1 MRCSSRRIRFPLN
14 ATMPG
19 MVAKSLFIAS
29 FITSVPVFADTLLVG
44 SVYFDSLQTLSEV
57 NKLSAQHDND
67 GIAKLAE
74 NGHIRPQIATDMD
87 IVVLLSGTT
96 PEDPAEFR
104 FLNGPTTYWTLTKN
118 VANLSKPIAVST
130 PTPGPI
136 AAATPRPTATPTLES
151 APAPTESP
159 TATSKHYQRQHESNA
174 PFDDDNG
181 RRIWHKVDGKWKWY
195 LDNKHPVPVK
205 KALPAGETPHT
216 NP

>member
-1 MRCSSRRIRFPLN
+1 MQFPLN
-14 ATMPG
+14 AAMSG
-19 MVAKSLFIAS
+19 IVAKFLFVAS
-29 FITSVPVFADTLLVG
+29 FITSLPVFADTLLG
-44 SVYFDSLQTLSEV
+44 GAVYFDSLQTLSEV
-57 NKLSAQHDND
+57 NKLSAQHDDD

-74 NGHIRPQIATDMD
+74 NGHIRPQITTDMD

-136 AAATPRPTATPTLES
+136 AAATPLPTATPTLGS

-159 TATSKHYQRQHESNA
+159 TATPKPYRQQHESNA
-174 PFDDDNG
+174 SFDDDNG
-181 RRIWHKVDGKWKWY
+181 KRIWHKVDGKWKWY
-195 LDNKHPVPVK
+195 LANKHPTAAK
-205 KALPAGETPHT
+205 KALPASETPHT

>member
-1 MRCSSRRIRFPLN
+1 MKFPLN

-19 MVAKSLFIAS
+19 KVAKYLFIAS
-29 FITSVPVFADTLLVG
+29 FITSVPVFADTLLGG

-74 NGHIRPQIATDMD
+74 DGHIRPQITTEMD

-104 FLNGPTTYWTLTKN
+104 FLDGPTTYWTLTKN

-130 PTPGPI
+130 PTPSPM

-151 APAPTESP
+151 APAPTESQ
-159 TATSKHYQRQHESNA
+159 TATSKHYHRQHESNS

-195 LDNKHPVPVK
+195 LANKHPVSVK
-205 KALPAGETPHT
+205 KAQPAGETPHT

>member
-1 MRCSSRRIRFPLN
+1 
-14 ATMPG
+14 
-19 MVAKSLFIAS
+19 MVAKLLFIAS
-29 FITSVPVFADTLLVG
+29 FITSVPVFADTLLGG

-67 GIAKLAE
+67 SIAKLAE
-74 NGHIRPQIATDMD
+74 NGHIRPQIAADMD

-96 PEDPAEFR
+96 PEDPVEFR

-130 PTPGPI
+130 PTPESI
-136 AAATPRPTATPTLES
+136 AAATPLPTATPNLES
-151 APAPTESP
+151 SPTESP

-174 PFDDDNG
+174 PFDDDSG

-195 LDNKHPVPVK
+195 LAGKHPAAAK
-205 KALPAGETPHT
+205 KALPAGETPHS

>member
-1 MRCSSRRIRFPLN
+1 MKLPLN
-14 ATMPG
+14 AAMPG
-19 MVAKSLFIAS
+19 VVAKFLFIAS
-29 FITSVPVFADTLLVG
+29 LITSVPVFADTLLTG

-57 NKLSAQHDND
+57 NKLTAQHDND

-87 IVVLLSGTT
+87 IVVLLSGTI

-104 FLNGPTTYWTLTKN
+104 FLDGPTTYWTLTKN

-130 PTPGPI
+130 PAPRRI
-136 AAATPRPTATPTLES
+136 AAATPLPTATPTLES
-151 APAPTESP
+151 AATPTESP
-159 TATSKHYQRQHESNA
+159 AATPKHHQRQHESDA

-181 RRIWHKVDGKWKWY
+181 RRIWHKVDGKWKWF
-195 LDNKHPVPVK
+195 LASKHPAAAK
-205 KALPAGETPHT
+205 KALPAGVTPHA

>member
-1 MRCSSRRIRFPLN
+1 MKVPLN
-14 ATMPG
+14 AAKPG
-19 MVAKSLFIAS
+19 MVAKLLFIAS
-29 FITSVPVFADTLLVG
+29 FITSVPAFADTLLQG

-118 VANLSKPIAVST
+118 VANLTKPIAVST
-130 PTPGPI
+130 PTSEPI
-136 AAATPRPTATPTLES
+136 AAASPLPTATPTLES
-151 APAPTESP
+151 ETTESP
-159 TATSKHYQRQHESNA
+159 TETSKHYHRQRESNA
-174 PFDDDNG
+174 SSDDDNG

-195 LDNKHPVPVK
+195 LANKHPGAAK
-205 KALPAGETPHT
+205 KALPAGETPHS

>member
-1 MRCSSRRIRFPLN
+1 MRCSNRRMKFPLN
-14 ATMPG
+14 AAMAG
-19 MVAKSLFIAS
+19 MAAKFLFIAS
-29 FITSVPVFADTLLVG
+29 CITTVPVFADTLLTG

-57 NKLSAQHDND
+57 NKLTVQHDND

-87 IVVLLSGTT
+87 IVVLLSGTV

-104 FLNGPTTYWTLTKN
+104 FLDGPTTYWTLTKN

-130 PTPGPI
+130 PTPRRI
-136 AAATPRPTATPTLES
+136 AAATPLPTATPTLKS

-159 TATSKHYQRQHESNA
+159 TASSKHYQRQHESDA

-195 LDNKHPVPVK
+195 LANKHPAPAK
-205 KALPAGETPHT
+205 RALPAGETPHT

>member
-1 MRCSSRRIRFPLN
+1 MKFPLN
-14 ATMPG
+14 AAMPG
-19 MVAKSLFIAS
+19 MVAKFLFVAP
-29 FITSVPVFADTLLVG
+29 FITSVPVFADTLLGG

-67 GIAKLAE
+67 GIVKLTE

-104 FLNGPTTYWTLTKN
+104 FLSGPTTYWTLTKN

-136 AAATPRPTATPTLES
+136 AAATPLPTATPKLES
-151 APAPTESP
+151 APATTESP

-174 PFDDDNG
+174 PFDDDDG

-195 LDNKHPVPVK
+195 LANKHPAPVK

>member
-1 MRCSSRRIRFPLN
+1 MRCSGRRMKFPLN
-14 ATMPG
+14 ATVPG
-19 MVAKSLFIAS
+19 MVAKSLLIAS

-96 PEDPAEFR
+96 PGDPAEFR

-136 AAATPRPTATPTLES
+136 AAATPLPTATPRLKS

-159 TATSKHYQRQHESNA
+159 TATSKHYRRQPESDA

-181 RRIWHKVDGKWKWY
+181 KRIWHKVDGKWKWY
-195 LDNKHPVPVK
+195 LANKHAAPVK
-205 KALPAGETPHT
+205 KALPMGGTPHT

>member
-1 MRCSSRRIRFPLN
+1 MRCSNRRMKFPLN
-14 ATMPG
+14 APVPG
-19 MVAKSLFIAS
+19 MVAKLLFIAS
-29 FITSVPVFADTLLVG
+29 FITSVPVFADTLLLG

-87 IVVLLSGTT
+87 IVVLLSGTI

-104 FLNGPTTYWTLTKN
+104 FLDGPTTYWTLTKN

-130 PTPGPI
+130 PTPEPI
-136 AAATPRPTATPTLES
+136 AAATPSPTRTPTLKS

-159 TATSKHYQRQHESNA
+159 AVTTKHYQRQHESDA

-195 LDNKHPVPVK
+195 LPNKHPAQVK
-205 KALPAGETPHT
+205 KALPGDETPHS

>member
-1 MRCSSRRIRFPLN
+1 MKFPFN
-14 ATMPG
+14 AAMPG
-19 MVAKSLFIAS
+19 MVAKFFFITS
-29 FITSVPVFADTLLVG
+29 FITSAPAFADTLLTG
-44 SVYFDSLQTLSEV
+44 SVYFDSLQTLREV

-87 IVVLLSGTT
+87 IVVLLSGTI

-104 FLNGPTTYWTLTKN
+104 FLDGPTTYWTLTKN

-130 PTPGPI
+130 PTPRRI
-136 AAATPRPTATPTLES
+136 AAATPLPTATPTLES
-151 APAPTESP
+151 PPERTESP
-159 TATSKHYQRQHESNA
+159 TATSKHYQRKHESDA

-195 LDNKHPVPVK
+195 LASKHSAAAK
-205 KALPAGETPHT
+205 KAVPAGDTPQT
-216 NP
+216 KP

>member
-1 MRCSSRRIRFPLN
+1 MRCSNRRMKFPLN

-19 MVAKSLFIAS
+19 MVAKFLFIAS
-29 FITSVPVFADTLLVG
+29 FITSVTVFAETLLVG
-44 SVYFDSLQTLSEV
+44 SVYYDSLQTLTEV

-136 AAATPRPTATPTLES
+136 AVATPWPTATPTLES
-151 APAPTESP
+151 VPAPTESP
-159 TATSKHYQRQHESNA
+159 RATSKHYQRQHESNA

-195 LDNKHPVPVK
+195 LANKHPAAEK
-205 KALPAGETPHT
+205 KGLPAGETPHT

>member
-1 MRCSSRRIRFPLN
+1 MKFPFN
-14 ATMPG
+14 AAMPG
-19 MVAKSLFIAS
+19 MVAKFFFITS
-29 FITSVPVFADTLLVG
+29 FITSAPAFADTLVTG
-44 SVYFDSLQTLSEV
+44 SVYFDSLQTLREV

-87 IVVLLSGTT
+87 IVVLLSGTI

-104 FLNGPTTYWTLTKN
+104 FLDGPTTYWTLTKN

-130 PTPGPI
+130 PTPRRI
-136 AAATPRPTATPTLES
+136 AAATPLPTATPTLES
-151 APAPTESP
+151 PPERTESP
-159 TATSKHYQRQHESNA
+159 TATSKHYQRKHESDA

-195 LDNKHPVPVK
+195 LANKHSAAAK
-205 KALPAGETPHT
+205 KAVPAGDTPQT
-216 NP
+216 KP

>member
-1 MRCSSRRIRFPLN
+1 MRCSNRRMKFPLN
-14 ATMPG
+14 ATMRG
-19 MVAKSLFIAS
+19 MVAKALFIAL

-67 GIAKLAE
+67 GIAKLAA

-87 IVVLLSGTT
+87 IVVLLSGTI

-118 VANLSKPIAVST
+118 VANLTKPIAVST

-136 AAATPRPTATPTLES
+136 AA
-151 APAPTESP
+151 
-159 TATSKHYQRQHESNA
+159 
-174 PFDDDNG
+174 
-181 RRIWHKVDGKWKWY
+181 V
-195 LDNKHPVPVK
+195 
-205 KALPAGETPHT
+205 T
-216 NP
+216 NILHR

>member
-1 MRCSSRRIRFPLN
+1 MRCSNRRMKFPLS
-14 ATMPG
+14 AAMPG
-19 MVAKSLFIAS
+19 TVAKFILIAS
-29 FITSVPVFADTLLVG
+29 CIASVPVYADTLLTG

-57 NKLSAQHDND
+57 NKLTVQHDDD
-67 GIAKLAE
+67 GLAKLAE

-87 IVVLLSGTT
+87 IVVLISGTV

-104 FLNGPTTYWTLTKN
+104 FLDGPTTYWTLTKN
-118 VANLSKPIAVST
+118 VANLSKPVAISK

-136 AAATPRPTATPTLES
+136 VAATPLPTATPLKT

-159 TATSKHYQRQHESNA
+159 TATWKHHRRQHESNA

-181 RRIWHKVDGKWKWY
+181 RRVWHKVDGKWKWY
-195 LDNKHPVPVK
+195 LADKHPGPAK
-205 KALPAGETPHT
+205 KAGSEDDTPHS